1 MDDGLWWVWTRE
13 RGLYIFNGTK
23 HVVHVE
29 LGDLVPVYGL
39 DIRIGSFFPI
49 TAKTSMITLRY
60 YTDTHDLM
68 RVLVR
73 DNGSWTTSLTPM
85 IPPSCYTKD
94 CRMMMGTCIR
104 RRKGSN

>member
-1 MDDGLWWVWTRE
+1 MDGLWWVWTRRE
-13 RGLYIFNGTK
+13 LYIFNGTK
-23 HVVHVE
+23 HVIRGE
-29 LGDLVPVYGL
+29 LGDWDRGRAL
-39 DIRIGSFFPI
+39 DIGVAAVFPI
-49 TAKTSMITLRY
+49 TPKTNMVKLSY

-94 CRMMMGTCIR
+94 RRMTMGTCIR